1 MTGTPKDPVDL
12 LAWLVNSLIESA
24 SPPPIPEELKAV
36 PRIDELHQKLVGL
49 RGILS
54 DFTKG
59 NLSGDIR
66 MKGFMPGSLKALQ
79 SHLRHMTWQ
88 VQQVERGDF
97 TQRLQFLGEFSEA
110 FNNMVIQLDTTMKAL
125 RLKEEALTTLA
136 KTLQKEVELRTAA
149 VYALKQSEAKFK
161 YLAEHDA
168 LTGVLNRR
176 SFHSLA
182 TAEMQSA
189 SLAGVPCCIAM
200 LDIDHFKK
208 FNDTYGHPEGDEALK
223 HMVGTAQ
230 KHLRQCD
237 IFGRYGGEEFIF
249 FFSGADLQQGY
260 AAAERIRAAI
270 QENPVPISDGRMV
283 PITVS
288 VGVGVILP
296 EWYHTKHTGEL
307 MQHITTNA
315 DNALYE
321 AKKLSR
327 NRVLT
332 AAVTPPPYFTGEA
345 SALASLAPHAPS
357 RNSL

>member
-12 LAWLVNSLIESA
+12 LAWLVNSLLESA
-24 SPPPIPEELKAV
+24 SPPPVPEEFQGV
-36 PRIDELHQKLVGL
+36 THIEELHQKMVVL
-49 RGILS
+49 RGILT

-79 SHLRHMTWQ
+79 AHLRHMTWQ

-97 TQRLQFLGEFSEA
+97 TQRLHFLGEFSEA
-110 FNNMVIQLDTTMKAL
+110 FNNMVMQLDSTMSAL

-176 SFHSLA
+176 SFHSM
-182 TAEMQSA
+182 TIAEMQSA
-189 SLAGVPCCIAM
+189 SLAGMPCCIAM

-223 HMVGTAQ
+223 HMVGIAQ

-260 AAAERIRAAI
+260 AAAERIRTAI
-270 QENPVPISDGRMV
+270 QQAPVPISEGRMV

-288 VGVGVILP
+288 MGVAVILP
-296 EWYHTKHTGEL
+296 EWYSTEHTGAL

-315 DNALYE
+315 DSALYE

-345 SALASLAPHAPS
+345 GALAALSPHIPS
-357 RNSL
+357 RHA

>member
-1 MTGTPKDPVDL
+1 MTGTPKDPLDL
-12 LAWLVNSLIESA
+12 LVWLINSLIESA
-24 SPPPIPEELKAV
+24 SPPPIPEELQNV
-36 PRIDELHQKLVGL
+36 SHIEELYQKIVVL

-59 NLSGDIR
+59 NLSADIR
-66 MKGFMPGSLKALQ
+66 MKGFMPGPLKALQ
-79 SHLRHMTWQ
+79 AHLRHMTWQ
-88 VQQVERGDF
+88 VQQVEQGDF
-97 TQRLQFLGEFSEA
+97 TQRLHFLGEFSEA
-110 FNNMVIQLDTTMKAL
+110 FNNMVIQLDTTMSAL

-176 SFHSLA
+176 SFHSL
-182 TAEMQSA
+182 TIAEMQSA
-189 SLAGVPCCIAM
+189 SLAAMPCCIAM

-223 HMVGTAQ
+223 HMVATAQ

-270 QENPVPISDGRMV
+270 EENPVPATDGRII

-288 VGVGVILP
+288 MGVAVSLP
-296 EWYHTKHTGEL
+296 EWYSTEHTGPL
-307 MQHITTNA
+307 MQHITTSA

-332 AAVTPPPYFTGEA
+332 AAVAPPPYFTGKA
-345 SALASLAPHAPS
+345 SALATITPHPPSGYSL
-357 RNSL
+357 